1 VQLAAGENAIAF
13 GNPLGRAPDIDKII
27 VAPASL
33 P

>member
-1 VQLAAGENAIAF
+1 VQLAAGQNTIVS
-13 GNPLGRAPDIDKII
+13 GNPVGRAPDIDKII